1 MISNIFDACLSYSV
15 SDGFGTIGTW
25 NFNQPLTGWIKSA
38 SGLYG
43 AFFWAKS
50 YLSSPK
56 AFVSYI
62 VVSASV
68 SRGFSPSPLSLP
80 LKSGIGSLKSC
91 EIVSLLSSMFFFSDS
106 SGNLGGLSSGI
117 DKIVTS
123 LPYNII
129 EPFTKKLINTN
140 FKELYMLIGSNY
152 VDDVLNNNINK
163 LSIITNS
170 YFNLTKLLEV
180 LPSSFDIPPHTLS
193 YVVKLEKK
201 DFHSL
206 SDIYKIYNLLY
217 YYQDKKIKNSLKES
231 LIKIN
236 NLTQKE
242 AKKIISNLNI
252 PESILET
259 KFEIISN
266 EELKVLNKYLLNIMI

>member
-1 MISNIFDACLSYSV
+1 MFKNNIINYNQHFLIDQNIINKYLKLLNIKPNDV
-15 SDGFGTIGTW
+15 VVEIGAGKGV
-25 NFNQPLTGWIKSA
+25 LTNYLKDVA
-38 SGLYG
+38 KKLYVIEID
-43 AFFWAKS
+43 KRLKE
-50 YLSSPK
+50 YLDK
-56 AFVSYI
+56 IDNITVIYDNVLNVDI
-62 VVSASV
+62 
-68 SRGFSPSPLSLP
+68 PS
-80 LKSGIGSLKSC
+80 C
-91 EIVSLLSSMFFFSDS
+91 
-106 SGNLGGLSSGI
+106 

-193 YVVKLEKK
+193 YVVKIEKK
-201 DFHSL
+201 DFNSL

-217 YYQDKKIKNSLKES
+217 YYKDKKIKNSLKES

-266 EELKVLNKYLLNIMI
+266 EELKTLNKYLLNIMI

>member
-1 MISNIFDACLSYSV
+1 MFKNNIINYNQHFLIDQNIINKYLKLLNIKPNDV
-15 SDGFGTIGTW
+15 VVEIGAGKGV
-25 NFNQPLTGWIKSA
+25 LTNYLKDVA
-38 SGLYG
+38 KKLYVIEID
-43 AFFWAKS
+43 KRLKE
-50 YLSSPK
+50 YLDK
-56 AFVSYI
+56 IDNITVIYDNVLNVDI
-62 VVSASV
+62 
-68 SRGFSPSPLSLP
+68 PS
-80 LKSGIGSLKSC
+80 C
-91 EIVSLLSSMFFFSDS
+91 
-106 SGNLGGLSSGI
+106 

-201 DFHSL
+201 DFNSL

-217 YYQDKKIKNSLKES
+217 YYQNKKIKNSLKES

-266 EELKVLNKYLLNIMI
+266 EELKTLNKYLLNIMI

>member
-1 MISNIFDACLSYSV
+1 MFKNNIINYNQHFLIDQNIINKYLKLLNIKPNDV
-15 SDGFGTIGTW
+15 VVEIGAGKGV
-25 NFNQPLTGWIKSA
+25 LTNYLKDIAKK
-38 SGLYG
+38 LYVIEID
-43 AFFWAKS
+43 KRLKE
-50 YLSSPK
+50 YLDK
-56 AFVSYI
+56 IDNITVIYNNVLNI
-62 VVSASV
+62 DI
-68 SRGFSPSPLSLP
+68 PS
-80 LKSGIGSLKSC
+80 C
-91 EIVSLLSSMFFFSDS
+91 
-106 SGNLGGLSSGI
+106 

>member
-1 MISNIFDACLSYSV
+1 MFKNDIINYNQHFLIDQNIINKYLKLLNIKPNDV
-15 SDGFGTIGTW
+15 VVEIGAGKGV
-25 NFNQPLTGWIKSA
+25 LTNYLKDVA
-38 SGLYG
+38 KKLYVIEID
-43 AFFWAKS
+43 KRLKE
-50 YLSSPK
+50 YLDK
-56 AFVSYI
+56 IDNITVIYDNVLNVDI
-62 VVSASV
+62 
-68 SRGFSPSPLSLP
+68 PS
-80 LKSGIGSLKSC
+80 C
-91 EIVSLLSSMFFFSDS
+91 
-106 SGNLGGLSSGI
+106 

-201 DFHSL
+201 DFNSL

-266 EELKVLNKYLLNIMI
+266 EELKTLNKYLLNIMI

>member
-1 MISNIFDACLSYSV
+1 MFKNNIINYNQHFLIDQNIINKYLKLLNIKPNDV
-15 SDGFGTIGTW
+15 VVEIGAGKGV
-25 NFNQPLTGWIKSA
+25 LTNYLKDVA
-38 SGLYG
+38 KKLYVIEID
-43 AFFWAKS
+43 KRLKE
-50 YLSSPK
+50 YLDK
-56 AFVSYI
+56 IDNITVIYDNVLNVDI
-62 VVSASV
+62 
-68 SRGFSPSPLSLP
+68 PS
-80 LKSGIGSLKSC
+80 C
-91 EIVSLLSSMFFFSDS
+91 
-106 SGNLGGLSSGI
+106 

-201 DFHSL
+201 DFNSL

-217 YYQDKKIKNSLKES
+217 YYHDKKIKNSLKES

-266 EELKVLNKYLLNIMI
+266 EELKTLNKYLLNIMI

>member
-1 MISNIFDACLSYSV
+1 MFKNNIINYNQHFLIDQNIINKYLKLLNIKPNDV
-15 SDGFGTIGTW
+15 VVEIGAGKGV
-25 NFNQPLTGWIKSA
+25 LTNYLKDVA
-38 SGLYG
+38 KKLYVIEID
-43 AFFWAKS
+43 KRLKE
-50 YLSSPK
+50 YLDK
-56 AFVSYI
+56 IDNITVIYDNVLNVDI
-62 VVSASV
+62 
-68 SRGFSPSPLSLP
+68 PS
-80 LKSGIGSLKSC
+80 C
-91 EIVSLLSSMFFFSDS
+91 
-106 SGNLGGLSSGI
+106 

-201 DFHSL
+201 DFNSL

-236 NLTQKE
+236 NLSQKE

-266 EELKVLNKYLLNIMI
+266 EELKTLNKYLLNIMI

>member
-1 MISNIFDACLSYSV
+1 MFKNNIINYNQHFLIDQNIINKYLKLLNIKPNDV
-15 SDGFGTIGTW
+15 VVEIGAGKGV
-25 NFNQPLTGWIKSA
+25 LTNYLKDVA
-38 SGLYG
+38 KKLYVIEID
-43 AFFWAKS
+43 KRLKE
-50 YLSSPK
+50 YLDK
-56 AFVSYI
+56 IDNITVIYDNVLNVDI
-62 VVSASV
+62 
-68 SRGFSPSPLSLP
+68 PS
-80 LKSGIGSLKSC
+80 C
-91 EIVSLLSSMFFFSDS
+91 
-106 SGNLGGLSSGI
+106 

-201 DFHSL
+201 DFNSL

-266 EELKVLNKYLLNIMI
+266 EELKTLNKYLLNIMI

>member
-1 MISNIFDACLSYSV
+1 MFKNNIINYNQHFLIDQNIINKYLKLLNIKPNDV
-15 SDGFGTIGTW
+15 VVEIGAGKGV
-25 NFNQPLTGWIKSA
+25 LTNYLKDVA
-38 SGLYG
+38 KKLYVIEID
-43 AFFWAKS
+43 KRLKE
-50 YLSSPK
+50 YLDK
-56 AFVSYI
+56 IDNITVIYDNVLNVDI
-62 VVSASV
+62 
-68 SRGFSPSPLSLP
+68 PS
-80 LKSGIGSLKSC
+80 C
-91 EIVSLLSSMFFFSDS
+91 
-106 SGNLGGLSSGI
+106 

-201 DFHSL
+201 DFNSL

-266 EELKVLNKYLLNIMI
+266 EELKKLNKYLLNIMI

>member
-1 MISNIFDACLSYSV
+1 MFKNDIINYNQHFLIDQNIINKYLKLLNIKPNDV
-15 SDGFGTIGTW
+15 VVEIGAGKGV
-25 NFNQPLTGWIKSA
+25 LTNYLKDVA
-38 SGLYG
+38 RKLYVIEID
-43 AFFWAKS
+43 KRLKE
-50 YLSSPK
+50 YLDK
-56 AFVSYI
+56 IDNITVIYDNVLNVDI
-62 VVSASV
+62 
-68 SRGFSPSPLSLP
+68 PS
-80 LKSGIGSLKSC
+80 C
-91 EIVSLLSSMFFFSDS
+91 
-106 SGNLGGLSSGI
+106 

-201 DFHSL
+201 DFNSL

-266 EELKVLNKYLLNIMI
+266 EELKTLNKYLLNIMI

>member
-1 MISNIFDACLSYSV
+1 MFKNNIINYNQHFLIDQNIINKYLKLLNIKPNDV
-15 SDGFGTIGTW
+15 VVEIGAGKGV
-25 NFNQPLTGWIKSA
+25 LTNYLKDVA
-38 SGLYG
+38 RKLYVIEID
-43 AFFWAKS
+43 KRLKE
-50 YLSSPK
+50 YLDK
-56 AFVSYI
+56 IDNITVIYDNVLNVDI
-62 VVSASV
+62 
-68 SRGFSPSPLSLP
+68 PS
-80 LKSGIGSLKSC
+80 C
-91 EIVSLLSSMFFFSDS
+91 
-106 SGNLGGLSSGI
+106 

-201 DFHSL
+201 DFNSL

-266 EELKVLNKYLLNIMI
+266 EELKTLNKYLLNIMI

>member
-1 MISNIFDACLSYSV
+1 MFKNNIINYNQHFLIDQNIINKYLKLLNIKPNDV
-15 SDGFGTIGTW
+15 VVEIGAGKGV
-25 NFNQPLTGWIKSA
+25 LTNYLKDVA
-38 SGLYG
+38 KKLYVIEID
-43 AFFWAKS
+43 KRLKE
-50 YLSSPK
+50 YLDK
-56 AFVSYI
+56 IDNITVIYDNVLNVDI
-62 VVSASV
+62 
-68 SRGFSPSPLSLP
+68 PS
-80 LKSGIGSLKSC
+80 C
-91 EIVSLLSSMFFFSDS
+91 
-106 SGNLGGLSSGI
+106 

-201 DFHSL
+201 DFNSL

-266 EELKVLNKYLLNIMI
+266 EELKTLNKYLLNFMI

>member
-1 MISNIFDACLSYSV
+1 MFKNNIINYNQHFLIDQNIINKYLKLLNIKPNDV
-15 SDGFGTIGTW
+15 VVEIGAGKGV
-25 NFNQPLTGWIKSA
+25 LTNYLKDVA
-38 SGLYG
+38 KKLYVIEID
-43 AFFWAKS
+43 KRLKE
-50 YLSSPK
+50 YLDK
-56 AFVSYI
+56 IDNITVIYDNVLNVDI
-62 VVSASV
+62 
-68 SRGFSPSPLSLP
+68 PS
-80 LKSGIGSLKSC
+80 C
-91 EIVSLLSSMFFFSDS
+91 
-106 SGNLGGLSSGI
+106 

-129 EPFTKKLINTN
+129 EPFTKKLINTS

-152 VDDVLNNNINK
+152 VDDVLSNNINK

-201 DFHSL
+201 DFNSL

-266 EELKVLNKYLLNIMI
+266 EELKTLNKYLLNIMI

>member
-1 MISNIFDACLSYSV
+1 MFKNNIINYNQHFLIDQNIINKYLKLLNIKPNDV
-15 SDGFGTIGTW
+15 VVEIGAGKGV
-25 NFNQPLTGWIKSA
+25 LTNYLKDVA
-38 SGLYG
+38 KKLYVIEID
-43 AFFWAKS
+43 KRLKE
-50 YLSSPK
+50 YLDK
-56 AFVSYI
+56 TDNII
-62 VVSASV
+62 VIYDNVLNV
-68 SRGFSPSPLSLP
+68 DIPS
-80 LKSGIGSLKSC
+80 C
-91 EIVSLLSSMFFFSDS
+91 
-106 SGNLGGLSSGI
+106 

-201 DFHSL
+201 DFNSL

-266 EELKVLNKYLLNIMI
+266 EELKTLNKYLLNIMI

>member
-1 MISNIFDACLSYSV
+1 MFKNNIINYNQHFLIDQNIINKYLKLLNIKPNDV
-15 SDGFGTIGTW
+15 VVEIGAGKGV
-25 NFNQPLTGWIKSA
+25 LTNYLKDVA
-38 SGLYG
+38 KKLYVIEID
-43 AFFWAKS
+43 KRLKE
-50 YLSSPK
+50 YLDK
-56 AFVSYI
+56 IDKITVIYDNVLNVDI
-62 VVSASV
+62 
-68 SRGFSPSPLSLP
+68 PS
-80 LKSGIGSLKSC
+80 C
-91 EIVSLLSSMFFFSDS
+91 
-106 SGNLGGLSSGI
+106 

-201 DFHSL
+201 DFNSL

-236 NLTQKE
+236 NLTQRE

-266 EELKVLNKYLLNIMI
+266 EELKTLNKYLLNIMI

>member
-1 MISNIFDACLSYSV
+1 MFKNNIINYNQHFLIDQNIINKYLKLLNIKPNDV
-15 SDGFGTIGTW
+15 VVEIGAGKGV
-25 NFNQPLTGWIKSA
+25 LTNYLKDVA
-38 SGLYG
+38 KKLYVIEID
-43 AFFWAKS
+43 KRLKE
-50 YLSSPK
+50 YLDK
-56 AFVSYI
+56 IDNITVIYDNVLNVDI
-62 VVSASV
+62 
-68 SRGFSPSPLSLP
+68 PS
-80 LKSGIGSLKSC
+80 C
-91 EIVSLLSSMFFFSDS
+91 
-106 SGNLGGLSSGI
+106 

-201 DFHSL
+201 DFNSL

-236 NLTQKE
+236 NLTQRE

-266 EELKVLNKYLLNIMI
+266 EELKTLNKYLLNIMI

>member
-1 MISNIFDACLSYSV
+1 MFKNNIINYNQHFLIDQNIINKYLKLLNIKPNDV
-15 SDGFGTIGTW
+15 VVEIGAGKGV
-25 NFNQPLTGWIKSA
+25 LTNYLKDVA
-38 SGLYG
+38 KKLYVIEID
-43 AFFWAKS
+43 KRLKE
-50 YLSSPK
+50 YLDK
-56 AFVSYI
+56 IDNITVIYDNVLNVDI
-62 VVSASV
+62 
-68 SRGFSPSPLSLP
+68 PS
-80 LKSGIGSLKSC
+80 C
-91 EIVSLLSSMFFFSDS
+91 
-106 SGNLGGLSSGI
+106 

-201 DFHSL
+201 DFNSL
-206 SDIYKIYNLLY
+206 SNIYKIYNLLY
-217 YYQDKKIKNSLKES
+217 YYQNKKIKNSLKES

-266 EELKVLNKYLLNIMI
+266 EELKTLNKYLLNIMI

>member
-1 MISNIFDACLSYSV
+1 MFKNNIINYNQHFLIDQNIINKYLKLLNIKPNDV
-15 SDGFGTIGTW
+15 VVEIGAGKGV
-25 NFNQPLTGWIKSA
+25 LTNYLKDVA
-38 SGLYG
+38 KKLYVIEID
-43 AFFWAKS
+43 KRLKE
-50 YLSSPK
+50 YLDK
-56 AFVSYI
+56 IDNITVIYDNVLNVDI
-62 VVSASV
+62 
-68 SRGFSPSPLSLP
+68 PS
-80 LKSGIGSLKSC
+80 C
-91 EIVSLLSSMFFFSDS
+91 
-106 SGNLGGLSSGI
+106 

-152 VDDVLNNNINK
+152 VDDVLYNNINK

-201 DFHSL
+201 DFNSL

-266 EELKVLNKYLLNIMI
+266 EELKTLNKYLLNIMI

>member
-1 MISNIFDACLSYSV
+1 MFKNNIINYNQHFLIDQNIINKYLKLLNIKPNDV
-15 SDGFGTIGTW
+15 VVEIGAGKGV
-25 NFNQPLTGWIKSA
+25 LTNYLKDVA
-38 SGLYG
+38 KKLYVIEID
-43 AFFWAKS
+43 KRLKE
-50 YLSSPK
+50 YLDK
-56 AFVSYI
+56 IDKITVIYDNVLNVDI
-62 VVSASV
+62 
-68 SRGFSPSPLSLP
+68 PS
-80 LKSGIGSLKSC
+80 C
-91 EIVSLLSSMFFFSDS
+91 
-106 SGNLGGLSSGI
+106 

-201 DFHSL
+201 DFNSL

-266 EELKVLNKYLLNIMI
+266 EELKTLNKYLLNIMI

>member
-1 MISNIFDACLSYSV
+1 MFKNNIINYNQHFLIDQNIINKYLKLLNIKPNDV
-15 SDGFGTIGTW
+15 VVEIGAGKGV
-25 NFNQPLTGWIKSA
+25 LTNYLKDVA
-38 SGLYG
+38 KKLYVIEID
-43 AFFWAKS
+43 KRLKE
-50 YLSSPK
+50 YLDK
-56 AFVSYI
+56 IDNITVIYDNVLNVDI
-62 VVSASV
+62 
-68 SRGFSPSPLSLP
+68 PS
-80 LKSGIGSLKSC
+80 C
-91 EIVSLLSSMFFFSDS
+91 
-106 SGNLGGLSSGI
+106 

-140 FKELYMLIGSNY
+140 FKELYMLIGGNY

-201 DFHSL
+201 DFNSL

-266 EELKVLNKYLLNIMI
+266 EELKTLNKYLLNIMI

>member
-1 MISNIFDACLSYSV
+1 MFKNNIINYNQHFLIDQNIINKYLKLLNIKPNDV
-15 SDGFGTIGTW
+15 VVEIGAGKGV
-25 NFNQPLTGWIKSA
+25 LTNYLKDVA
-38 SGLYG
+38 KKLYVIEID
-43 AFFWAKS
+43 KRLKE
-50 YLSSPK
+50 YLDK
-56 AFVSYI
+56 IDNITVIYDNVLNVDI
-62 VVSASV
+62 
-68 SRGFSPSPLSLP
+68 PS
-80 LKSGIGSLKSC
+80 C
-91 EIVSLLSSMFFFSDS
+91 
-106 SGNLGGLSSGI
+106 

-201 DFHSL
+201 DFNSL

-217 YYQDKKIKNSLKES
+217 YYQDKKIKNSLKEA
-231 LIKIN
+231 LIKVYD
-236 NLTQKE
+236 LTQKE
-242 AKKIISNLNI
+242 AKNMISKLNI
-252 PESILET
+252 PEDILET

-266 EELKVLNKYLLNIMI
+266 EDLKVLNSCLNTLNKI

>member
-1 MISNIFDACLSYSV
+1 MFKNNIINYNQHFLIDQNIINKYLKLLNIKPNDV
-15 SDGFGTIGTW
+15 VVEIGAGKGV
-25 NFNQPLTGWIKSA
+25 LTNYLKDVA
-38 SGLYG
+38 KKLYVIEID
-43 AFFWAKS
+43 KRLKE
-50 YLSSPK
+50 YLDK
-56 AFVSYI
+56 IDNITVIYDNVLNVDI
-62 VVSASV
+62 
-68 SRGFSPSPLSLP
+68 PS
-80 LKSGIGSLKSC
+80 C
-91 EIVSLLSSMFFFSDS
+91 
-106 SGNLGGLSSGI
+106 

-180 LPSSFDIPPHTLS
+180 LPSSFDIHPHTLS

-201 DFHSL
+201 DFNSL

-266 EELKVLNKYLLNIMI
+266 EELKTLNKYLLNIMI

>member
-1 MISNIFDACLSYSV
+1 MFKNNIINYNQHFLIDQNIINKYLKLLNIKPNDV
-15 SDGFGTIGTW
+15 VVEIGAGKGV
-25 NFNQPLTGWIKSA
+25 LTNYLKDVA
-38 SGLYG
+38 KKLYVIEID
-43 AFFWAKS
+43 KRLKE
-50 YLSSPK
+50 YLDK
-56 AFVSYI
+56 IDNITVIYDNVLNVDI
-62 VVSASV
+62 
-68 SRGFSPSPLSLP
+68 PS
-80 LKSGIGSLKSC
+80 C
-91 EIVSLLSSMFFFSDS
+91 
-106 SGNLGGLSSGI
+106 

-129 EPFTKKLINTN
+129 EPFTRKLINTN

-201 DFHSL
+201 DFNSL

-266 EELKVLNKYLLNIMI
+266 EELKTLNKYLLNIMI

>member
-1 MISNIFDACLSYSV
+1 MFKNNIINYNQHFLIDQNIINKYLKLLNIKPNDV
-15 SDGFGTIGTW
+15 VVEIGAGKGV
-25 NFNQPLTGWIKSA
+25 LTNYLKDVA
-38 SGLYG
+38 KKLYVIEID
-43 AFFWAKS
+43 KRLKE
-50 YLSSPK
+50 YLDK
-56 AFVSYI
+56 IDNITVIYDNVLNVDI
-62 VVSASV
+62 
-68 SRGFSPSPLSLP
+68 PS
-80 LKSGIGSLKSC
+80 C
-91 EIVSLLSSMFFFSDS
+91 
-106 SGNLGGLSSGI
+106 

-201 DFHSL
+201 GFNSL

-266 EELKVLNKYLLNIMI
+266 EELKTLNKYLLNIMI